1 MGVLAHGGHAPV
13 LITFMM
19 GVSSII
25 VGTLIDPLSGLVP
38 LFGMLCLMT
47 SAFFVNFW
55 RDPGSPDPKS
65 SRGFGIAR

>member
-38 LFGMLCLMT
+38 LFGMLCLSLVENVVT
-47 SAFFVNFW
+47 FL
-55 RDPGSPDPKS
+55 
-65 SRGFGIAR
+65 